1 MFLAKWGATA
11 AVGTVLVLAA
21 SPALAA
27 SGWTIV
33 TAPPTGVNASFT
45 GVTSTSDSDAWAVGS
60 ENAALNGVGAKVLI
74 DHWNGTAW
82 SQVATPATPGNTA
95 SLAGVS
101 ASSTTDAWAI
111 GHTQVNR
118 SDFAP
123 LALHWNGTAWSV
135 SPSAATALAGQ
146 IGAGVTDISPTDA
159 YAIGGGLGSASTGLV
174 ARWNGSTWTR
184 VSVPAPSTDGLA
196 SNLNAISADGPNDVW
211 IVGTYTD
218 EISSTFFPTE
228 TYSLHWNGIA
238 WSVVPMPLVGSSNV
252 NAFFHFNAIKADSP
266 TDVWAVGD
274 QGIAGTTTGST
285 LIEHWNGTAWSVVP
299 SPSPGSG
306 SDLTG
311 VTTSNA
317 ANDVWAVG
325 DETPAG
331 GTVAQTLTLN
341 WNGTSWVTV
350 PSADAATGASVLTGV
365 ATTPGAAIIQA
376 VGLSG
381 SSGAENPLA
390 EQNG

>member
-1 MFLAKWGATA
+1 MFLAKLGATA
-11 AVGTVLVLAA
+11 AVGAALVLAA

-45 GVTSTSDSDAWAVGS
+45 GVSSTSDSDAWAVGS

-101 ASSTTDAWAI
+101 ASSSTDAWAI
-111 GHTQVNR
+111 GRTQVNR
-118 SDFAP
+118 SNFAP

-135 SPSAATALAGQ
+135 SASAATALAGQ

-159 YAIGGGLGSASTGLV
+159 YAIGGGLGSAHTGLV
-174 ARWNGSTWTR
+174 AQWNGTAWSR
-184 VSVPAPSTDGLA
+184 VSVPQPSTDGLA

-211 IVGTYTD
+211 IVGTYLD
-218 EISSTFFPTE
+218 EISPTFFPTE
-228 TYSLHWNGIA
+228 TYSLHWNGSA

-252 NAFFHFNAIKADSP
+252 NAFFHFNSIKANSP

-274 QGIAGTTTGST
+274 QGVVDGSSST

-299 SPSPGSG
+299 SPSPGSDG
-306 SDLTG
+306 NLTG

-317 ANDVWAVG
+317 TNDVWAVG
-325 DETPAG
+325 SDVPAG
-331 GTVAQTLTLN
+331 GTQAQTLTLN
-341 WNGTSWVTV
+341 WNGTAWVTV
-350 PSADAATGASVLTGV
+350 PRADAASGFSVLTGV
-365 ATTPGAAIIQA
+365 ATTPGAAIVQA
-376 VGLSG
+376 VGFSG

-390 EQNG
+390 ERNG